1 VHYIIIIHFRALM
14 LSLSTFYSRKAQ
26 DIGKEASSDKH
37 RDSEEY
43 WTISSF
49 TQLLNGASSDDLKFE
64 RFF

>member
-1 VHYIIIIHFRALM
+1 M

-43 WTISSF
+43 GTISSF